1 MEPEDLLADNTG
13 SEGSPSSDT
22 ASADL
27 GANSGPTSPIEAF
40 EQSLAEVSGQDGNAA
55 AVADPNAPKAAEQ
68 AAPEGEGNPD
78 EKLPFHNH
86 PRWQEVLGERDTLKA
101 QLEEVAP
108 KIERLDYID
117 NFCST
122 NGLAP
127 EEVAQGYTIMAA
139 LKACQSGRGDPA
151 KALDMLRPF
160 VGSLLSM
167 TGEILP
173 EDLQSQVQQGFIT
186 EAHAKELSRLRQG
199 QQFQQKSEEQR
210 QQEAWQ
216 GHVNSVV
223 QQVNSWNTAQK
234 SADPDW
240 SVKEPL
246 VLNAIQVA
254 IQQQGYPRT
263 VEDAKAICAAA
274 LEGVEKHLAPLRPKR
289 PAKAPVKGG
298 NNGTQKFD
306 PTQAKSAREVFENSL
321 SSLGK

>member
-167 TGEILP
+167 TGEIL
-173 EDLQSQVQQGFIT
+173 
-186 EAHAKELSRLRQG
+186 SRLRQG